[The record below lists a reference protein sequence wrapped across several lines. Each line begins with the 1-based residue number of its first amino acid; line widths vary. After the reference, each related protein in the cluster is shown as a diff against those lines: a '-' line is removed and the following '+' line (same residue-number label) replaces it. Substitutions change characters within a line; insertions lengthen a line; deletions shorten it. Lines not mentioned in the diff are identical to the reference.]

1 LKLENSRGEV
11 INMNGINNMIYT
23 IPKEKHN
30 VKELIKILKD
40 HQEIQFVSLMG
51 VDLGGNTTD
60 ERIPIKLFINDI
72 EDILKNGI
80 QTDGSSVVLN
90 QIATLNNARVDIVPD
105 LDVNWFVDYNHKYL
119 LEETNLPIGTLK
131 IPSFLIHNNKKVD
144 SRSILQRSIGNFK
157 KRLIEI
163 CKDYPHMI
171 KNIGIDNVDEI
182 DKVILTAAT
191 ELELWVQTPED
202 KPNIERLS
210 TSQMLKEQYWKRTK
224 GSVRTAL
231 EKSLRTMDKYGF
243 EPEMGHK
250 EVGGVTSQIGMDG
263 QLNHV
268 MEQLEIDWKY
278 STAIQAADNEIIIRE
293 LVEDIFTEH
302 GLEVSFLAKPLQ
314 GVAGNG
320 EHTHV
325 GVSVKLKGGNVKNL
339 FAPLNMTD
347 DYLSE
352 IGYGSLMGMLKNY
365 EVLNPFI
372 TSSTDG
378 FNRLKP
384 GFEAP
389 VCIVSSLGQNTSTPT
404 RNRSVLIGLIRDI
417 LNPLA
422 TRFEVRSPNPL
433 SNTYLVLAS
442 IYQAMIDGIS
452 AVAESGM
459 DLKDLEKEISKDAY
473 SKGFYLEEGRAYRSE
488 EDVFEYYSEDERNKM
503 FGNPPTTVWENIK
516 NLEKNNEKKQIL
528 LKGDVFTH
536 DIIVSFKDSV
546 LERWITELTNR
557 ILMNNINMLRSFKK
571 IHRENTASDLD
582 VTRWNDIEHLRN
594 YLTKNSINRKCLFSQ
609 IRDAIENQD
618 YDNVSMIQIEIS
630 EKMSHLKVLY
640 NRYKKNLFELE
651 E

>member
-1 LKLENSRGEV
+1 
-11 INMNGINNMIYT
+11 MNGINNLIYT

-40 HQEIQFVSLMG
+40 HPEIQFVSLMG

-72 EDILKNGI
+72 EDSLKYGI

-131 IPSFLIHNNKKVD
+131 IPSFLIHNNKKID

-163 CKDYPHMI
+163 CKEYPHMI
-171 KNIGIDNVDEI
+171 KNIGIDNVDQI

-191 ELELWVQTPED
+191 ELELWVQTPQD

-278 STAIQAADNEIIIRE
+278 GTAIQAADNEIIIRE

-325 GVSVKLKGGNVKNL
+325 GVSVILKDGNVKNL
-339 FAPLNMTD
+339 FAPLNMTG

-389 VCIVSSLGQNTSTPT
+389 VCIVSSLGQSTSTPT
-404 RNRSVLIGLIRDI
+404 RNRSVLIGFIRDI

-459 DLKDLEKEISKDAY
+459 DLKDLEREISKDAD

-488 EDVFEYYSEDERNKM
+488 EDVFDYYSEDERNKM

-516 NLEKNNEKKQIL
+516 NLEKNNDKKQIL
-528 LKGDVFTH
+528 LKGDVFT
-536 DIIVSFKDSV
+536 DEIIVSFKESV

-557 ILMNNINMLRSFKK
+557 IIMNNINMLRSFKK
-571 IHRENTASDLD
+571 IHKVDTASDLD
-582 VTRWNDIEHLRN
+582 VARWNDIEGLRN
-594 YLTKNSINRKCLFSQ
+594 YLTKNSISRKCLFSQ
-609 IRDAIENQD
+609 IRDAIENQN

-630 EKMSHLKVLY
+630 EKMDHLKVLY